1 MKILFSTIALLL
13 HLVAFTQSEPISGI
27 YTRTLGPSNG
37 IEIMYKLSL
46 NNDGSF
52 TFHSN
57 TKQKGAPADKNLYG
71 KGTWKIEKKVVTF
84 ITNEKTDIS
93 EDYTLDFNGSKA
105 RFISKSPR
113 DKSNRIVETALQFYE
128 SNIFWIKTLRLPKM

>member
-1 MKILFSTIALLL
+1 
-13 HLVAFTQSEPISGI
+13 
-27 YTRTLGPSNG
+27 
-37 IEIMYKLSL
+37 MYKLSL
-46 NNDGSF
+46 NKDGTF
-52 TFHSN
+52 LFHSN
-57 TKQKGAPADKNLYG
+57 TKQKGAPAEKNLYG

-128 SNIFWIKTLRLPKM
+128 SNIFWIETLKLPKM